1 MATSLNCHRIHVDLG
16 WLRRKKH
23 HKPSPSHHHKCL
35 VYQPSPVMGGLW
47 HCIDIVLPTIMVNLC
62 QLRILLRHFLRCRA
76 VHGTPRRVARVTKPL
91 RVSVAEI
98 RRALHGRPWQL
109 WPRRRR
115 NGAAERRPRAQGQE
129 QPESNEH
136 PTAMGGMATPDTL
149 TRHGCKTK
157 KRHTTFR
164 FRICGNLIWLDIRS
178 APHWIG
184 PFSPPERLLHS
195 KSQSWNIWES
205 CLFLFLFGSR
215 TKTWTYMNAGRRNA
229 KRSKHPDLSRFF
241 TVIPGISWL
250 QLWYIVNHHPP
261 LHLQFK

>member
-1 MATSLNCHRIHVDLG
+1 MRGLAQPESILNGNLSELSPHSSIDLG
-16 WLRRKKH
+16 WLWRKNY

-35 VYQPSPVMGGLW
+35 VYQPSPVMGGFW
-47 HCIDIVLPTIMVNLC
+47 HCIDIVLPTIMVNWC

-129 QPESNEH
+129 QPECNEH
-136 PTAMGGMATPDTL
+136 PTAMGSMATPVTL

-157 KRHTTFR
+157 
-164 FRICGNLIWLDIRS
+164 
-178 APHWIG
+178 IG
-184 PFSPPERLLHS
+184 T
-195 KSQSWNIWES
+195 Q
-205 CLFLFLFGSR
+205 LFGLES
-215 TKTWTYMNAGRRNA
+215 
-229 KRSKHPDLSRFF
+229 
-241 TVIPGISWL
+241 VEI
-250 QLWYIVNHHPP
+250 
-261 LHLQFK
+261 